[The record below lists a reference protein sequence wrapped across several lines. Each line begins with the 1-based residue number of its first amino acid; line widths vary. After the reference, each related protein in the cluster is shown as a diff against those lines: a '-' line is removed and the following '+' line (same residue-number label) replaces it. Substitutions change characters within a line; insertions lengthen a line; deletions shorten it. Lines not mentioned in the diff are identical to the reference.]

1 MSFARIAFVALLL
14 LSAGQAAAQSGY
26 PDRTIRIIVGFTPGS
41 ATDISGRMFAQKL
54 SEAWSVPVTVE
65 NIPGGGGSVGGERVS
80 KAAPDGYTLY
90 WGANGAMT
98 INPSLQPN
106 PTFDPQRDLA
116 PIARLLVSPSILA
129 VNNDVPAKT
138 VAELNALAKTQP
150 GKLSFASPGAGTPQH
165 IAGEVFKRQL
175 GLDIV
180 HVPYRGAVF
189 TDVIGGRVTMTFQ
202 NAGAILPSVREG
214 KLRGLAMTARTRSP
228 SMPDLPTMI
237 EAGVPDFEVASW
249 FGLLAPAGTS
259 AAIIGKLHQEAIR
272 IVSQPELREK
282 YGLIGLDVVGDPPEA
297 FATIIRNDTAKWAK
311 VIKDAGIKSG
321 E

>member
-1 MSFARIAFVALLL
+1 MNVIRIFLVAAALFVASDA
-14 LSAGQAAAQSGY
+14 SAQNY

-54 SEAWSVPVTVE
+54 SEAWGVPVTVE
-65 NIPGGGGSVGGERVS
+65 NIPGGGGSVGGERVARS
-80 KAAPDGYTLY
+80 TPDGYTLY

-98 INPSLQPN
+98 INPSLQPSQ
-106 PTFDPQRDLA
+106 TFDPARDLA

-129 VNNDVPAKT
+129 VNNDVPAKS
-138 VAELNALAKTQP
+138 VAELIALAKAQP

-180 HVPYRGAVF
+180 HVPYRGANF
-189 TDVIGGRVTMTFQ
+189 TDVIGGRITMTFQ

-214 KLRGLAMTARTRSP
+214 KLRGLAMTAAKRSTN
-228 SMPDLPTMI
+228 MPELPTMI

-249 FGLLAPAGTS
+249 FGLLAPVGTP
-259 AAIIGKLHQEAIR
+259 APVIAKLHQEAVR
-272 IVSQPELREK
+272 IVSLPELREK
-282 YGLIGLDVVGDPPEA
+282 YGLIGLDVVSDPPDA
-297 FATIIRNDTAKWAK
+297 FAAIIKNDTAKWAK
-311 VIKDAGIKSG
+311 VIKDAGIKAG

>member
-1 MSFARIAFVALLL
+1 MNPVRIACIALALL
-14 LSAGQAAAQSGY
+14 AGGEAAAQNY

-41 ATDISGRMFAQKL
+41 ATDISGRMFAQRL

-98 INPSLQPN
+98 INPSLLPN
-106 PTFDPQRDLA
+106 PAFEPQRDLA
-116 PIARLLVSPSILA
+116 PVARLLVSPSILA
-129 VNNDVPAKT
+129 VNNDVPART
-138 VAELNALAKTQP
+138 VAELIALAKAQP
-150 GKLSFASPGAGTPQH
+150 GKLSIASPGTGTPQH
-165 IAGEVFKRQL
+165 IASELLKRQL

-189 TDVIGGRVTMTFQ
+189 IDVIGGRVTMTFQ

-228 SMPDLPTMI
+228 NMPELPTMI
-237 EAGVPDFEVASW
+237 EAGVPDFEVTSW
-249 FGLLAPAGTS
+249 FGLLAPAGTP
-259 AAIIGKLHQEAIR
+259 APIIGKLHQEAVR
-272 IVSQPELREK
+272 IVSQQELREK
-282 YGLIGLDVVGDPPEA
+282 YGMIGLDVVSDAPEA
-297 FATIIRNDTAKWAK
+297 FAAIIRNDTAKWAK
-311 VIKDAGIKSG
+311 VIKDAGIKAG

>member
-1 MSFARIAFVALLL
+1 MCFVRIAFVALLL
-14 LSAGQAAAQSGY
+14 LSAGQAAAQGGY

-80 KAAPDGYTLY
+80 KAASDGYTLY

-138 VAELNALAKTQP
+138 VAELIALAKAQP

-165 IAGEVFKRQL
+165 IAGEVFKRLL

-180 HVPYRGAVF
+180 HVPYRG
-189 TDVIGGRVTMTFQ
+189 Q
-202 NAGAILPSVREG
+202 C
-214 KLRGLAMTARTRSP
+214 TA
-228 SMPDLPTMI
+228 
-237 EAGVPDFEVASW
+237 
-249 FGLLAPAGTS
+249 
-259 AAIIGKLHQEAIR
+259 
-272 IVSQPELREK
+272 
-282 YGLIGLDVVGDPPEA
+282 
-297 FATIIRNDTAKWAK
+297 
-311 VIKDAGIKSG
+311 
-321 E
+321 

>member
-138 VAELNALAKTQP
+138 VAELIALAKAQP

-228 SMPDLPTMI
+228 NMPELPTMI
-237 EAGVPDFEVASW
+237 EGGVADFEVASW